1 MLLVAGMG
9 TRVLP
14 GVVLWVLPEIVLEA
28 AFAGTCVIRVS
39 FGLAM
44 INSSVFKLFVVSGLL
59 VFAAPAARA
68 FLSCDWVIVQEVA
81 CGVAVFL
88 WLFGDK

>member
-1 MLLVAGMG
+1 MTVRLLVAGMG
-9 TRVLP
+9 MLLP
-14 GVVLWVLPEIVLEA
+14 GVLLGLLLGF

-44 INSSVFKLFVVSGLL
+44 INSIGFKLFVVSGLL
-59 VFAAPAARA
+59 VFLAPAARA

-81 CGVAVFL
+81 WGVTVFFGFLCG
-88 WLFGDK
+88 